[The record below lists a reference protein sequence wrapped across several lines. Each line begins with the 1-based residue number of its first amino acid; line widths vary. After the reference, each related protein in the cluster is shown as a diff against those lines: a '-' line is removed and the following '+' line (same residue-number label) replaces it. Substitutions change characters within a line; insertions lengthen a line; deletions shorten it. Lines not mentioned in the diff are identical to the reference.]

1 MKHPSSEQCV
11 AYVFGDA
18 TPEVHTQVSEHT
30 AICPSCR
37 TEIEAWKRSVK
48 RLDAWKLPKPMRR
61 APAAQPVAKWA
72 IAALLMLGLG
82 FGLGRHAA
90 PANSS
95 TKLARAEMESSIQS
109 TLATELR
116 NAVALTEIHSSN
128 VVASMETRLAR
139 ASEAET
145 RRLLRDFIEVFNTA
159 RQEDRRETLALLE
172 RIQREHAAAYVAL
185 RRDLE
190 TVASLTDEEIRQAHV
205 KLMQFSGGLASNQR
219 IND

>member
-18 TPEVHTQVSEHT
+18 SPEVYAQVSEHQ
-30 AICPSCR
+30 AICPACR

-48 RLDAWKLPKPMRR
+48 RLDAWKLPEPTKR
-61 APAAQPVAKWA
+61 AIVAQPVAKWA

-82 FGLGRHAA
+82 FGLGRLAT
-90 PANSS
+90 PANSG
-95 TKLARAEMESSIQS
+95 TKLIRAEMQSLIESAV
-109 TLATELR
+109 ATELH
-116 NAVALTEIHSSN
+116 NAVALAETHSSN
-128 VVASMETRLAR
+128 AVASMETRLAK

-145 RRLLRDFIEVFNTA
+145 RRMLRDFIEVFNTA
-159 RQEDRRETLALLE
+159 RQEDRRETLSLLE

-190 TVASLTDEEIRQAHV
+190 TVASLTDEEIRLAHL
-205 KLMQFSGGLASNQR
+205 KLMQFSGDLASNQR
-219 IND
+219 N